1 MNIPRASYSVALLS
15 LLLCGTVLTG
25 CAQQGSNR
33 FVRVDGKAQA
43 ASKTDI
49 TAKPQTDIAGNPLDA
64 APAQAPAIIPQD
76 PNVTVYPLEGPVQNP
91 LVSERY
97 RGVLDNTTSGGYT
110 VFDPSVT
117 VYPLA
122 GNEPPA
128 YVPGYAV
135 PPLQGEP
142 NSVPPKSTLPPV
154 PTVDVSEADPSARP
168 PVPGIV
174 RTPVSMT
181 RPDFAPV
188 TLQPPSAAKPDFA
201 SPFDP
206 SASAPVPRGPAGG
219 NSTNA
224 MTPKGGKSRKPM
236 LTGY

>member
-1 MNIPRASYSVALLS
+1 MKNSRAISRSVFLALLM
-15 LLLCGTVLTG
+15 CGTVLAG
-25 CAQQGSNR
+25 CAQQGPNR
-33 FVRVDGKAQA
+33 FVRVDGSKPAQQG
-43 ASKTDI
+43 KVDI
-49 TAKPQTDIAGNPLDA
+49 TAAPRTDIAGNPLEA
-64 APAQAPAIIPQD
+64 APAPKAPLLPPGD
-76 PNVTVYPLEGPVQNP
+76 PSVTVYPLEGPVQNP
-91 LVSERY
+91 LVAENY

-117 VYPLA
+117 VYPLV
-122 GNEPPA
+122 GNEPPS
-128 YVPGYAV
+128 YVPGFAV

-142 NSVPPKSTLPPV
+142 SSVPPKSTLPPL

-174 RTPVSMT
+174 RQPVSMT
-181 RPDFAPV
+181 RPDFQPV
-188 TLQPPSAAKPDFA
+188 TLQPPSSARPDFA

-206 SASAPVPRGPAGG
+206 AASAPVPRGPSVG
-219 NSTNA
+219 SA